1 MALKQSQA
9 AAGARIW
16 GTKFRTRRRQPA
28 PPTGPRGDV
37 SSALTPSGV
46 RRNVHARWGRQ
57 TDIFKEFAAGVS
69 PSNGQAPADRASRMS
84 FEAEHMLSRL
94 SSSTA
99 YPMIARCANRL
110 RSLSRIAFAGTLLAS
125 AFFGGIAAAQEGQ
138 VIQQG
143 SMAVTG
149 FSKTIIPGIEEGLPP
164 GVDAIDETMIDLE
177 GKTLRIFDVS
187 NLGGPAS
194 GQLVNLPLPFE
205 VPARQIGQ
213 VFGLSY
219 DDGIRT
225 DTPDIVP
232 NLYATATSLHGI
244 QIVTPDEDADGRP
257 ERQRSGVDGAGF
269 MDGQFGLDLGGGP
282 GSIYKI
288 DGLTGVVTKFADVGT
303 NSGPGLGNIK
313 FDKSHRQFFV
323 SDVDTGLIHRIS
335 IDGALIDT
343 FDHGVSGRPAR
354 GLPPVADDGSVM
366 DIKGGAFDS
375 EDPDTWGFTQDE
387 RRVWGVAVHGGRLY
401 YSVGDASEIW
411 SVGINRDGTFE
422 AAARW
427 ELTVK
432 AEKEYPVTDI
442 AFDTRGFMYLSQ
454 RGEIENRYDYS
465 RFANSGKGEVIR
477 YWRESPD
484 DPATESIWVESPQEY
499 AVGFPPPDH
508 RQSAGGIDL
517 QYGYDQNGV
526 MDFNACTET
535 IVKTG
540 DDLRHNDELADQLAL
555 GGPLVVHGVQITD
568 LDLVKPANVPP
579 FGSWFVDFDNLY
591 EDPDVKGHVGDVEVW
606 HPCAGRAGWY
616 EPLPYTGSFPDPY
629 WPPDYPPT
637 KEPPCIDISD
647 AQYFCTPAGL
657 EVDLYVDDV
666 TGFGGDSLKSDS
678 LTPGISVSPQMQ
690 TRPNAAAPFTLGLSG
705 VVPGDKVKLG
715 LCFYKD
721 ADAAK
726 GGYFPC
732 CKVNVDIQTPLASCA
747 P

>member
-1 MALKQSQA
+1 
-9 AAGARIW
+9 
-16 GTKFRTRRRQPA
+16 
-28 PPTGPRGDV
+28 
-37 SSALTPSGV
+37 
-46 RRNVHARWGRQ
+46 
-57 TDIFKEFAAGVS
+57 
-69 PSNGQAPADRASRMS
+69 
-84 FEAEHMLSRL
+84 MLSHF

-99 YPMIARCANRL
+99 YPSIARFALQL

-125 AFFGGIAAAQEGQ
+125 ALFAGIAAAQEGQ
-138 VIQQG
+138 VIRQG

-149 FSKTIIPGIEEGLPP
+149 FSKTVIPGIEEGLPP

-225 DTPDIVP
+225 DTTDIVP

-257 ERQRSGVDGAGF
+257 ERQHSGAANAAF

-288 DGLTGVVTKFADVGT
+288 DGLTGVVTKFADIET

-343 FDHGVSGRPAR
+343 FDHGVAGRPGH
-354 GLPPVADDGSVM
+354 GLGAVADDGSVM

-375 EDPDTWGFTQDE
+375 EDPETWGFTQDE

-401 YSVGDASEIW
+401 YAVGDAAEIW
-411 SVGINRDGTFE
+411 SVGIARDGTFE

-432 AEKEYPVTDI
+432 TEKDYPVTDI
-442 AFDTRGFMYLSQ
+442 AFDSRGFMYLSQ

-484 DPATESIWVESPQEY
+484 DPATESIWVETPQDY
-499 AVGFPPPDH
+499 AVGFAPEN
-508 RQSAGGIDL
+508 RQAAGGLDL
-517 QYGYDQNGV
+517 QYGYDQYGL

-540 DDLRHNDELADQLAL
+540 DDLRHNDELADQLGL
-555 GGPLVVHGVQITD
+555 GGPLVVHGVQLTD

-579 FGSWFVDFDNLY
+579 FGSWFVDFDSLF
-591 EDPDVKGHVGDVEVW
+591 EDPDVKGHVGDVEIW
-606 HPCAGRAGWY
+606 HPCAGRAGYY
-616 EPLPYTGSFPDPY
+616 EPLPYPGTYPDPY
-629 WPPDYPPT
+629 WPPYYPPT

-666 TGFGGDSLKSDS
+666 TGLGGDSLKSDS
-678 LTPGISVSPQMQ
+678 LSPGISVSPPMQ

-705 VVPGDKVKLG
+705 TVPGDKVKLG

-721 ADAAK
+721 ADAGK

-732 CKVNVDIQTPLASCA
+732 CKVNVDIETPLASCA